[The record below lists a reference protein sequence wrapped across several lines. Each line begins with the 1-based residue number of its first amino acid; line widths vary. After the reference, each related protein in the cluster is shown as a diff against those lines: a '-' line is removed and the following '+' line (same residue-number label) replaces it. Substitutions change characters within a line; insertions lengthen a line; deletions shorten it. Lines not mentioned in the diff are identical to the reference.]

1 MMIKMQTCVLASG
14 RHDDS
19 ASKLQMIM
27 RSESAHDKTGAVDV
41 QRVQRRS
48 RLHIVEAR
56 ARGVCGGY
64 DGTLT

>member
-1 MMIKMQTCVLASG
+1 
-14 RHDDS
+14 
-19 ASKLQMIM
+19 M